1 MRKLLYFSIVTAMCI
16 ISINCSD
23 IFTNPE
29 SEKKLSI
36 VRDLSF
42 SEIKLKESSNQFG
55 LTLFSKITEAEPNEN
70 IVISPLSV
78 SMALG
83 MTYKG
88 ANSTTLEAMHETLGY
103 GDLTI
108 QEVNES
114 YLSLITLLTD
124 LDPDVIFD
132 IANSIW
138 CREGFY
144 VEDSFISTNQDYFD
158 ALVQSLDFSRS
169 DAADI
174 INAWV
179 CDNTNGQI
187 EEIVTPPIDVST
199 IMFLINAIYFNG
211 NWTYEFDPENTET
224 TPFFLPDNSQ
234 IDCQMMSYKCEHS
247 YFSND
252 QFQAVDL
259 PYGDGKFRMM
269 VILPNNNIDIDA
281 FIADIDNN
289 AWNTWLNEFEK
300 TEINLYLP
308 KFKLEYKNE
317 LNDEL
322 SAMGMEI
329 AFDPTNADFSGIN
342 PDIQLFISK
351 VKHKTFIEVNEEGTE
366 AAAVT
371 SVEISFTS
379 AGGGNSTPTMRVD
392 HPFIFAI
399 HEINTG
405 AILFIGKILKPEYEN

>member
-1 MRKLLYFSIVTAMCI
+1 MRRIIAFPIIALICI
-16 ISINCSD
+16 ITTNCSD
-23 IFTNPE
+23 IFTNQDDN
-29 SEKKLSI
+29 KLKVIRNLTS
-36 VRDLSF
+36 
-42 SEIKLKESSNQFG
+42 SEIELKESSNQFG
-55 LTLFSKITEAEPNEN
+55 LTLFGKIAETEANEN
-70 IVISPLSV
+70 TFISPLSV

-83 MTYKG
+83 MTYNG
-88 ANSTTLEAMHETLGY
+88 ADSTTLEAMHETLGY

-124 LDPDVIFD
+124 IDPDVIFD

-144 VEDSFISTNQDYFD
+144 VENSFISTNQNYFD

-174 INAWV
+174 INTWV
-179 CDNTNGQI
+179 SNNTNGKI
-187 EEIVTPPIDVST
+187 EEIVTPPIDIST

-211 NWTYEFDPENTET
+211 NWTYEFDPENTVT
-224 TPFFLPDNSQ
+224 APFFLTDNSQ
-234 IDCQMMSYKCEHS
+234 IDCRMMSYKCDHP
-247 YFSND
+247 YFAND

-259 PYGDGKFRMM
+259 PYGNGNFRMM
-269 VILPNNNIDIDA
+269 IILPYSNIDIDG
-281 FIADIDNN
+281 FIADIDNT
-289 AWNTWLNEFEK
+289 AWNTWLNQLEK

-317 LNDEL
+317 LNNEL

-342 PDIQLFISK
+342 PDIQLYISK
-351 VKHKTFIEVNEEGTE
+351 VKHKTFIDVNEEGTE

-371 SVEISFTS
+371 SVEIDFTS
-379 AGGGNSTPTMRVD
+379 IGDGDLTPTMRVD

-405 AILFIGKILKPEYEN
+405 TILFIGKIVKPEYKN

>member
-1 MRKLLYFSIVTAMCI
+1 MRRIIAFPIIALICI
-16 ISINCSD
+16 ITTNCSD
-23 IFTNPE
+23 IFTNQDDN
-29 SEKKLSI
+29 KLKVIRNLTS
-36 VRDLSF
+36 
-42 SEIKLKESSNQFG
+42 SEIELKESSNQFG
-55 LTLFSKITEAEPNEN
+55 LTLFGKIAETEANEN
-70 IVISPLSV
+70 TFISPLSV

-83 MTYKG
+83 MTYNG
-88 ANSTTLEAMHETLGY
+88 ADSTTLEAMHETLGY

-124 LDPDVIFD
+124 IDPDVIFD

-144 VEDSFISTNQDYFD
+144 VENSFISTNQNYFD

-174 INAWV
+174 INTWV
-179 CDNTNGQI
+179 SDNTNGKI
-187 EEIVTPPIDVST
+187 EEIVTPPIDIST
-199 IMFLINAIYFNG
+199 IMFLINAIYFKG
-211 NWTYEFDPENTET
+211 SWTYEFDPENTVT
-224 TPFFLPDNSQ
+224 THFFLTDNSQ
-234 IDCQMMSYKCEHS
+234 IDCRMMSYKCEHS
-247 YFSND
+247 YFAND

-259 PYGDGKFRMM
+259 PYGDGNFRMM
-269 VILPNNNIDIDA
+269 IILPYSNIDIDG
-281 FIADIDNN
+281 FIADIDN
-289 AWNTWLNEFEK
+289 ATWNTWLNQLEK

-317 LNDEL
+317 LNNEL

-342 PDIQLFISK
+342 PDIQLYISK
-351 VKHKTFIEVNEEGTE
+351 VKHKTFIDVNEEGTE

-371 SVEISFTS
+371 SVEIDFTS
-379 AGGGNSTPTMRVD
+379 IGDGDLTPTMRVD

-405 AILFIGKILKPEYEN
+405 TILFIGKIVKPEYKN